1 MKYFSFISRLY
12 FLYKTLFP
20 FLQYGKLFLCMKPM
34 LAVLVY
40 LQGTAENIG
49 KINYRPAVG

>member
-20 FLQYGKLFLCMKPM
+20 FSQHSKLFVCVKPM

-40 LQGTAENIG
+40 LQGTTEGFG
-49 KINYRPAVG
+49 KISYRPAVG